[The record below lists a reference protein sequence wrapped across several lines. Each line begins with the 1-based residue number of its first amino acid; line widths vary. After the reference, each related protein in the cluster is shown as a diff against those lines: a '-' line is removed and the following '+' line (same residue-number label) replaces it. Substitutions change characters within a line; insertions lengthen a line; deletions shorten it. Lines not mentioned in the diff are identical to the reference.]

1 MKSFFEFLGELTIIA
16 LTLFCYAVILIQ
28 LSGCASQ
35 SELQTLANSRDN
47 VVRAQTE
54 MQSQPLFT
62 IKCGN
67 SGCKGLDFAYT
78 PAKQAIIVPNIKGT
92 NDVIVG
98 VAPAV
103 ASSVT
108 WLGGAFA
115 ATRIVDDIMTNAGG
129 GNTNTHNT
137 TSINGDDNQFSSTST
152 LNKND
157 TRTTTG
163 ATTDRH
169 DTIDSHNAVSE
180 PVIVKPSVVRPSVVK
195 PEIVVITP

>member
-16 LTLFCYAVILIQ
+16 LTLFCYVVVLNQ
-28 LSGCASQ
+28 LTGCAGQ
-35 SELQTLANSRDN
+35 SELKALLDSRDT
-47 VVRAQTE
+47 VVKHQAE
-54 MQSQPLFT
+54 MEQDDAVV
-62 IKCGN
+62 IKCG
-67 SGCKGLDFAYT
+67 SKGCPGLEVTYKR
-78 PAKQAIIVPNIKGT
+78 PRMPIIVPSVKGT

-98 VAPAV
+98 IAPAV

-195 PEIVVITP
+195 PEVIIVTP